1 MYIYTLKECIFYYK
15 VEAAAREKARADF
28 ENEKKELQRKMEV
41 VISYKTYKILE
52 QFLVTVLSSSEFKE
66 LQRKMELVIK

>member
-1 MYIYTLKECIFYYK
+1 M
-15 VEAAAREKARADF
+15 EAAAREKARADF